1 MKTIMSQKRECW
13 CIMGME
19 KNLKLEKMVHKL
31 RVQQL
36 GKKGKQRGLML
47 KTLLQVYEMDKYIIM
62 MRTIKSIC
70 MIYRKVPLRG

>member
-1 MKTIMSQKRECW
+1 
-13 CIMGME
+13 
-19 KNLKLEKMVHKL
+19 MVHKL

-47 KTLLQVYEMDKYIIM
+47 KTLLLVYEMDKYIIM

-70 MIYRKVPLRG
+70 MI